1 MAKKPKKVAKQPKK
15 KLNKK
20 KVTTNE
26 SKGKVTKAKKSFVTP
41 LKKRTEEVM
50 KAPTKE
56 EAVEEVSE
64 EKELE
69 EDLSGVDVNDLL
81 SSEEEEP
88 ASSEK
93 SPEAEEEKSE
103 EIPEKEEKAREYR
116 EEINPTQLYLN
127 EIGAAS
133 LLSAKDEV
141 RLAIKIER
149 GDKKAKELMI
159 ESNLRL
165 VVKIAKNYLRSGLD
179 LADLI
184 EEGNLGLM
192 HAVDKFDHRMG
203 FRFSTYATWWIRQT
217 IERAIMNQARTVR
230 LPIYIIRELSL
241 YRRKAMELAKEL
253 DREPTS
259 AEIAKEFDQP
269 VLKVQRILDLSKN
282 TNTISIDAPI
292 SPDEEEGAS
301 FVENLED
308 EYQNN
313 PLDLL
318 QNENTSELLSKWL
331 NALNKQQ
338 KEVLAR
344 RFGLEGYESATLEEV
359 AEIMGMSREKVRQIQ
374 EKSLRKLRDLARF
387 IGVTPKEIIEE

>member
-1 MAKKPKKVAKQPKK
+1 
-15 KLNKK
+15 
-20 KVTTNE
+20 
-26 SKGKVTKAKKSFVTP
+26 
-41 LKKRTEEVM
+41 
-50 KAPTKE
+50 
-56 EAVEEVSE
+56 
-64 EKELE
+64 
-69 EDLSGVDVNDLL
+69 
-81 SSEEEEP
+81 
-88 ASSEK
+88 
-93 SPEAEEEKSE
+93 
-103 EIPEKEEKAREYR
+103 
-116 EEINPTQLYLN
+116 
-127 EIGAAS
+127 
-133 LLSAKDEV
+133 
-141 RLAIKIER
+141 
-149 GDKKAKELMI
+149 
-159 ESNLRL
+159 
-165 VVKIAKNYLRSGLD
+165 
-179 LADLI
+179 
-184 EEGNLGLM
+184 M

-387 IGVTPKEIIEE
+387 IGVTPKEIIEG